1 MAPPPLIGDGHGNY
15 RVHIVGN
22 SGKPPTVGR
31 QLADLLGVP
40 FIPLDTLFWNPG
52 WKESTNEEMREKV
65 VQALANAP
73 NGWVIDGNYT
83 RRIGTIIEDQ
93 TTDVIWLDPPL
104 LLYLPR
110 LILRTFVRM
119 FGLAPPCRPG
129 CPEKVSRVFFSKES
143 IIWWCISNHRPARV
157 RQNALMAEIGL
168 GIGSNVSGQ
177 KMRRIGGWGEELRAW
192 FRDLGNML
200 QRE

>member
-22 SGKPPTVGR
+22 SGVGKSTVGR

-40 FIPLDTLFWNPG
+40 FIPLDTLFWNSG
-52 WKESTNEEMREKV
+52 WRESTSEEMREKV

-73 NGWVIDGNYT
+73 NGWVMDGNYT
-83 RRIGTIIEDQ
+83 RRIGTIIEDR

-143 IIWWCISNHRPARV
+143 IIWWCISNHS
-157 RQNALMAEIGL
+157 EIGL
-168 GIGSNVSGQ
+168 GVGSNVDGQ